1 MMIILMQHFTFL
13 PLFSQKHVFQRLC
26 DAIIALMANGICAGI
41 FFIFKII
48 AF

>member
-1 MMIILMQHFTFL
+1 MMIVWMQHFTFS
-13 PLFSQKHVFQRLC
+13 PLFSQKHVFQRLY

-41 FFIFKII
+41 YFIFKII

>member
-1 MMIILMQHFTFL
+1 MMIVWMQHFTFS
-13 PLFSQKHVFQRLC
+13 PLFSQKHVFQRLY

-41 FFIFKII
+41 FFIFEII